1 MMVILSS
8 RWWWWWWW
16 WWWWRW
22 YTRIVSLNPCFFS
35 SPVRFF
41 INCKPRFFA
50 AFLRWHPYWM
60 WMRDTHDPDYPEFY
74 LPKPGHPHLHYK
86 DRSIFSDGNTPEN
99 LTAGSHFYGWFG
111 RWFGTLFKHQSCL
124 SNFELSG
131 IIHYFTCLCS
141 FYCPYSPH

>member
-8 RWWWWWWW
+8 RWWW

-99 LTAGSHFYGWFG
+99 LTAGSQTHFYGWIWKMVWNPFQRSILG
-111 RWFGTLFKHQSCL
+111 F

-131 IIHYFTCLCS
+131 IIHYFACKGIHY
-141 FYCPYSPH
+141 FVY